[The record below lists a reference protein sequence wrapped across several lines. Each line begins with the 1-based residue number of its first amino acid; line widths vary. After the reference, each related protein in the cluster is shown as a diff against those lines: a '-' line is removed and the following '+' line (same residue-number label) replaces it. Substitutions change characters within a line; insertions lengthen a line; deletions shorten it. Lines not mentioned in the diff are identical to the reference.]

1 MKHLHISED
10 VAKLILRLTIG
21 ILVLFHGIAKL
32 QNPEMIA
39 FIQGLLEAKHLPGF
53 IAYGIYIGEVVA
65 PLMLIVGFRTRCA
78 AWIVAFTLFMAI
90 FLAHLDQI
98 FALGKMGGG
107 YALELQALYLF
118 GALAIVG
125 LGSGKYALKP
135 CKPCECCN
143 GKCETV

>member
-1 MKHLHISED
+1 MKHIHISKD
-10 VAKLILRLTIG
+10 VAKLILRLSIG
-21 ILVLFHGIAKL
+21 GLILFHGIAKI

-53 IAYGIYIGEVVA
+53 IAYGVYIGEVVA
-65 PLMLIVGFRTRCA
+65 PLMLIAGFYTRYA
-78 AWIVAFTLFMAI
+78 AGVIAFTLFMAV
-90 FLAHLDQI
+90 FLAHLDQV

-125 LGSGKYALKP
+125 LGSGTYALKAD
-135 CKPCECCN
+135 KPCECCTT
-143 GKCETV
+143 K